1 MKMMKKL
8 ATLLLAICLVVP
20 CFTMVSFAANGAIQ
34 FTDPSTKVGE
44 TLEVIGKVKRTDN
57 TGFGKVSVTM
67 TYDTSYLKFKSGNG
81 IVESQAGEITYT
93 GDATSDVGAI
103 HEFKLLF
110 DVLKAGTTKLTIKE
124 ATVKS
129 VSGAVLDYT
138 KGSSTITIA
147 EGEGTTVT
155 DPVVDAPSD
164 VTGAS
169 VVDIDGKTYSIS
181 NTIPTNE
188 IPEGYVASTL
198 EYDLVKYNVVYSEN
212 FGLYLAYMVNAD
224 NVGDFFMY
232 VEEDATFAPYEEIAI
247 SDDVRIALLSDVSEI
262 ELPSEYVS
270 QDVMSSKGYEFP
282 AWKNEENPDFIVLY
296 AINNN
301 GEKSLYQLD
310 NAEGTY
316 QRFNAPEVVH
326 EELNNTFIG
335 KLSDLLENHLD
346 YVILGT
352 GIGFIL
358 FVIIIVILSVKL
370 YNRNAELDEIYDEYG
385 LDDENDESDEGY
397 QEIDYEDDYDDDD
410 EEDGNKEM
418 EMLVQAG
425 MKEVFPEDDE
435 EDDEVP
441 QEVEEKVEEKV
452 TEKAE
457 ETVEEETI
465 KVVIPA
471 PAQEVTTN
479 TVEIPIEK
487 VVEKIAENE
496 DTLGA
501 ALAKQKEAANEEKEA
516 FLDDDDDDDILENF
530 SMDFIDLDD

>member
-20 CFTMVSFAANGAIQ
+20 CFSMVSFAADGKIM

-44 TLEVIGKVKRTDN
+44 TLEV
-57 TGFGKVSVTM
+57 TGVVSKSRGNFGKIEITM
-67 TYDTSYLKFKSGNG
+67 TYDTDYLKFKSGNG
-81 IVESQAGEITYT
+81 IVEAQAGEITYT
-93 GDATSDVGAI
+93 GDATNETGSRK
-103 HEFKLLF
+103 EFKITF
-110 DVLKAGTTKLTIKE
+110 DVLKAGTTKLEIKNATIKNV
-124 ATVKS
+124 A
-129 VSGAVLDYT
+129 GAVLDYT

-147 EGEGTTVT
+147 QGEGTTVT

-169 VVDIDGKTYSIS
+169 VVDVNGKTYSIS

-198 EYDLVKYNVVYSEN
+198 EYDLVKYNVVYSES
-212 FGLYLAYMVNAD
+212 FGLYLAYMINAD
-224 NVGDFFMY
+224 NVGGFFMY
-232 VEEDATFAPYEEIAI
+232 VEEDATFAPYEEISI

-270 QDVMSSKGYEFP
+270 QDVMSANGHEFP

-385 LDDENDESDEGY
+385 LDDEDDESDEDY
-397 QEIDYEDDYDDDD
+397 EEIDYEDDYDDDDD

-425 MKEVFPEDDE
+425 MKEVFPEDDAE
-435 EDDEVP
+435 DDAEDDEVP
-441 QEVEEKVEEKV
+441 MEVEKVVEEK
-452 TEKAE
+452 
-457 ETVEEETI
+457 EEETI
-465 KVVIPA
+465 KVVVPA
-471 PAQEVTTN
+471 PAEEVTAN

-501 ALAKQKEAANEEKEA
+501 ALAKQKEAANEES
-516 FLDDDDDDDILENF
+516 FLDDDDDDDDDDILENF

>member
-20 CFTMVSFAANGAIQ
+20 CFSMVSFAADGKIM

-44 TLEVIGKVKRTDN
+44 TLEVAGVVSKSRGN
-57 TGFGKVSVTM
+57 FGKIEITM
-67 TYDTSYLKFKSGNG
+67 TYDTDYLKFKSGNG
-81 IVESQAGEITYT
+81 IVEAQAGEITYT
-93 GDATSDVGAI
+93 GDATNETGSRK
-103 HEFKLLF
+103 EFKITF
-110 DVLKAGTTKLTIKE
+110 DVLKAGTTKLEIKNATIKNV
-124 ATVKS
+124 A
-129 VSGAVLDYT
+129 GAVLDYT

-147 EGEGTTVT
+147 QGEGTTVT
-155 DPVVDAPSD
+155 DPVVDTPTD
-164 VTGAS
+164 TTGAT
-169 VVDIDGKTYSIS
+169 VDVDGKTYTIS

-212 FGLYLAYMVNAD
+212 FGLYLAYMINAD
-224 NVGDFFMY
+224 NVGGFFMY
-232 VEEDATFAPYEEIAI
+232 VEEDATFAPYEEITI
-247 SDDVRIALLSDVSEI
+247 SNDVRIALLSDVSEI

-352 GIGFIL
+352 GVGFIL

-385 LDDENDESDEGY
+385 LDDEDDESDEDY
-397 QEIDYEDDYDDDD
+397 EEIDYEDDYDDDD

-425 MKEVFPEDDE
+425 MKEVFPEDDA
-435 EDDEVP
+435 EDDEDPLEV
-441 QEVEEKVEEKV
+441 EKVVEEK
-452 TEKAE
+452 AA
-457 ETVEEETI
+457 EEETI
-465 KVVIPA
+465 KVVVPA
-471 PAQEVTTN
+471 PAQEETAN

-487 VVEKIAENE
+487 VVEKIAETE

-501 ALAKQKEAANEEKEA
+501 ALAKQKEAANEES
-516 FLDDDDDDDILENF
+516 FLDDDDDDDDDDILEIF

>member
-1 MKMMKKL
+1 MKKL

-20 CFTMVSFAANGAIQ
+20 CFSMVSFAANGAIQ

-155 DPVVDAPSD
+155 DPVVDTPSD
-164 VTGAS
+164 ATGAT
-169 VVDIDGKTYSIS
+169 VDVDGKTYTIS

-198 EYDLVKYNVVYSEN
+198 DYDLVTYNVVYSEG
-212 FGLYLAYMVNAD
+212 FGLYLAYMVDSD
-224 NVGDFFMY
+224 NVGSFFMY
-232 VEEDATFAPYEEIAI
+232 VEEDATFAPYEEISI

-282 AWKNEENPDFIVLY
+282 AWKNEENADFIVLY

-385 LDDENDESDEGY
+385 LDDDDESDEDY
-397 QEIDYEDDYDDDD
+397 EEIDYEDDYDDDD
-410 EEDGNKEM
+410 EEDGDKEM

-435 EDDEVP
+435 EEDDVP
-441 QEVEEKVEEKV
+441 QEVAEKV

-457 ETVEEETI
+457 ATVAEETI

-487 VVEKIAENE
+487 VVEKIAEKE

-501 ALAKQKEAANEEKEA
+501 ALAKQKEAANEDKEV
-516 FLDDDDDDDILENF
+516 FLDDDDDDDILDNF
-530 SMDFIDLDD
+530 SMNFIDLDD

>member
-1 MKMMKKL
+1 MKMMKKF

-20 CFTMVSFAANGAIQ
+20 CFSMVSFAANGAIQ

-81 IVESQAGEITYT
+81 LVESQAGEITYT

-155 DPVVDAPSD
+155 DPVVDTPSD
-164 VTGAS
+164 ATGAT
-169 VVDIDGKTYSIS
+169 VDVDGKTYTIS
-181 NTIPTNE
+181 STIPTNE

-212 FGLYLAYMVNAD
+212 FGLYLAYMVDSD
-224 NVGDFFMY
+224 NVGSFFMY
-232 VEEDATFAPYEEIAI
+232 VEEDATFAPYEEISI

-385 LDDENDESDEGY
+385 LDDDDESDEDY
-397 QEIDYEDDYDDDD
+397 EEIDYEDDYDDDD
-410 EEDGNKEM
+410 EEDGDKEM

-435 EDDEVP
+435 EEDDVP
-441 QEVEEKVEEKV
+441 QEVAEKV

-457 ETVEEETI
+457 ATVAEETI

-487 VVEKIAENE
+487 VVEKIAEKE

-501 ALAKQKEAANEEKEA
+501 ALAKQKEAANEDKEV
-516 FLDDDDDDDILENF
+516 FLDDDDDDDILDNF
-530 SMDFIDLDD
+530 SMNFIDLDD